1 MTAGT
6 KINRRIPCFHR
17 LRYCLNVLQTYRTSN
32 LDNADSQLVFH
43 KQLSDLIKAH
53 IEPDLTRLRILEIGC
68 GQRASQT
75 ILFTADGF
83 ETIGIDLEIPT
94 FRMKAGSFIRI
105 VRAHGW
111 ERALKSWCRNWL
123 FDKPFFQRISCQY
136 GKPLPLKQVDV
147 RVMSATHL
155 ELPDDYFDFIFSSLV
170 FEHID
175 DVPAAV
181 REVNR
186 VLKPQGCAWIKVH
199 LFPSLSG
206 GHHPEWTQWRG
217 SSTPRVPPW
226 DHLLGNWY
234 PVDCPLNKLRLAD
247 YRKIFNEYLEL
258 LEETPLAESAEMLT
272 PELEA
277 ILLAKGYSRED
288 LLTREV
294 AFLCRKK

>member
-6 KINRRIPCFHR
+6 ETNRGIPWCHR
-17 LRYCLNVLQTYRTSN
+17 LSYCLNVLQTYRASN
-32 LDNADSQLVFH
+32 LENADSQLVVH
-43 KQLSDLIKAH
+43 QQLLDLIKTSFG
-53 IEPDLTRLRILEIGC
+53 PDLTRLRILEIGC

-83 ETIGIDLEIPT
+83 ETLGIDLEIPT
-94 FRMKAGSFIRI
+94 FRMTVGSFIRI

-111 ERALKSWCRNWL
+111 ERALKSWCRHGL
-123 FDKPFFQRISCQY
+123 FDKPFFQRISCHY
-136 GKPLPLKQVDV
+136 GRPLPLDRVDV
-147 RVMSATHL
+147 RLMSATHL
-155 ELPDDYFDFIFSSLV
+155 ELPDDYFDFIYSSLV

-186 VLKPQGCAWIKVH
+186 VLKPQGRAWINIH

-226 DHLLGNWY
+226 DHLRENKY
-234 PVDCPLNKLRLAD
+234 PIDSHLNRLRLAD
-247 YRKIFNEYLEL
+247 YRRIFNEYLKV
-258 LEETPLAESAEMLT
+258 LEETQLMEMTGMLA
-272 PELEA
+272 PELEE
-277 ILLAKGYSRED
+277 IMLAKGYSRED

-294 AFLCRKK
+294 AFWCRKK